1 MISMES
7 AETSNLGV
15 NSSRSDVMAA
25 SGETGDALGEVVG
38 AAVFI
43 HRLWTVPCLQRR
55 RETCCNFE
63 SLKHVE
69 ARRVII

>member
-1 MISMES
+1 MES

-25 SGETGDALGEVVG
+25 SGETEDALGEVVG

-43 HRLWTVPCLQRR
+43 HRLWTATCLQRR
-55 RETCCNFE
+55 IETFCSFD

-69 ARRVII
+69 ARCMII